1 MGMEHGIYC
10 GNKRRTIK
18 IMINLQIKQKI
29 KHTDKDII
37 KSIEHELKLNRS
49 DFNYEIKKRSLD
61 ARDKKNIFWLY
72 TVFVSLKD
80 KKLEEK
86 MIHFSKGKITKAEEK
101 KYMPV
106 ISGTETLIT
115 RPVVIGTG
123 PAGLFAAYLLTEY
136 GYSPIILERGEDV
149 EKRAISVQK
158 FWDTGILNENSNVQ
172 FGEGG
177 AGTFSDGKLNTGVK
191 DAGGKIGFVLDT
203 FVKFGA
209 APDIKYSNKPHI
221 GTDVLKIV
229 IKNMREYMIKKG
241 AEIHF
246 NSCVTDIVEESG
258 HIKGVIVNN
267 KDFVESENVIF
278 AIGHSARDT
287 FKMLM
292 GHNIKITQ
300 KAFAIGLRIEHL
312 QEKIGFSQYG
322 DAYKLLPPAD
332 YKLTHT
338 ARDKRGVYSFCMC
351 PGGFVVNASSEIGR
365 TCVNGMSNR
374 DRNEKN
380 ANSAI
385 VVQINPT
392 DFDPANTGD
401 PLLGIKFQ
409 QKLEENCY
417 LLTGGK
423 IPVQRFEDFKLGR
436 KTKEFGEVIPNS
448 KGMYEKSDLSLIL
461 PKFVKED
468 IIEGVEAFE
477 NKIRGFS
484 DGDSIL
490 SGIEGRTSA
499 PVRITRSDFLEANIK
514 GLYPTGEGAG
524 YAGGITSA
532 AVDGIKVFEAIA
544 AKYKPFGG
552 N

>member
-1 MGMEHGIYC
+1 
-10 GNKRRTIK
+10 
-18 IMINLQIKQKI
+18 MISLQIKQKI
-29 KHTDKDII
+29 KHTDDDIT
-37 KSIEHELKLNRS
+37 KSIEHELKINRS
-49 DFNYEIKKRSLD
+49 DFTYEIKRRSLD

-72 TVFVSLKD
+72 TIFVTLKD

-86 MIHFSKGKITKAEEK
+86 IVHFSKGKITKAEEK
-101 KYMPV
+101 KYVPL
-106 ISGTETLIT
+106 ISGTEKLSS
-115 RPVVIGTG
+115 RPVVVGAG
-123 PAGLFAAYLLTEY
+123 PAGLFAALLLTEY
-136 GYSPIILERGEDV
+136 GFSPIILERGEDV
-149 EKRAISVQK
+149 EKRTVSVQK

-191 DAGGKIGFVLDT
+191 DVSNRIGFVLDT

-221 GTDVLKIV
+221 GTDVLKSV
-229 IKNMREYMIKKG
+229 IKNMREYMIKGG
-241 AEIHF
+241 AEFKF
-246 NSCVTDIVEESG
+246 NSCVTDIVTENG
-258 HIKGVIVNN
+258 HIKGVTVNN
-267 KDFVESENVIF
+267 KDFIESENVIL

-287 FKMLM
+287 FNMLFEK
-292 GHNIKITQ
+292 NIEITQ
-300 KAFAIGLRIEHL
+300 KAFAVGLRIEHL

-338 ARDKRGVYSFCMC
+338 ARDGRGVYSFCMC
-351 PGGFVVNASSEIGR
+351 PGGFVVNASSETGK

-374 DRNEKN
+374 DRNGKN

-385 VVQINPT
+385 VVQINPS
-392 DFDPANTGD
+392 DFDPQKTLN
-401 PLLGIKFQ
+401 PLLGIEFQ
-409 QKLEENCY
+409 RRLEENCY
-417 LLTGGK
+417 KLAGGK
-423 IPVQRFEDFKLGR
+423 IPVQRFEDFKLSR
-436 KTKEFGEVIPNS
+436 ATSEFGEVIPYS
-448 KGMYEKSDLSLIL
+448 KGMYEKSDLSRVL

-468 IIEGVEAFE
+468 IIEGVTAFE
-477 NKIRGFS
+477 NKIHGFS
-484 DGDSIL
+484 SPDAIL

-499 PVRITRSDFLEANIK
+499 PVRITRSETFESNIK
-514 GLYPTGEGAG
+514 GLYPIGEGAG